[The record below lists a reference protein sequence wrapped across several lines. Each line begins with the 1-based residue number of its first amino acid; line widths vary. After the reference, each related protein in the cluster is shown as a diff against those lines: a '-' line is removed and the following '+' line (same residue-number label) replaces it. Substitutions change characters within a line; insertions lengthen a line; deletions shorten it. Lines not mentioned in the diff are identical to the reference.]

1 MRVGDEAVE
10 VRSARHRAV
19 LASLLLSANRE
30 VSVETLI
37 RHVWGERPSG
47 SAVAA
52 LRVLIMRVRRSLGE
66 PGLIRTS
73 SSGYVI
79 DVDNDGLD
87 LLRFRGLTERAKAA
101 RTAGALDRAAHLL
114 DRALAEWRGPAL
126 SDVASESLHASEVPL
141 LLEDRLRAAA
151 ERVDVNLQRGRHH
164 EVIGELRRLTQEYP
178 LREQFWAQ
186 FMLALHLSDRRDE
199 ALVAYREVRRRLAEE
214 VGIDPGP
221 VLRSVYRAVVGDG
234 PRIAEPASL
243 AVPCQLPPV
252 ASSFF
257 GREAEAGRLRELL
270 QPAPD
275 RISVPI
281 VTVCGPPGV
290 GKTALATQVAHELRA
305 AYPDGQ
311 LWVDLRGHA
320 ANPPLSTTAALTGFL
335 RSLSVPAAGLPE
347 DQDELVAAYR
357 SALSGRRVL
366 VVLDNAADTEQVRPL
381 LPGGPGCAV
390 VVTSRDELRGLT
402 VLNGGVRVRVDV
414 PSPGEAAGLLSA
426 ALGDDPGYPAETI
439 GELADL
445 CGHLPLALRIA
456 ASNLVGKSRSHLE
469 AYAARLRAGNR
480 VSVLSVGDDD
490 KAAVLTAFEHSYRSL
505 GPAAKRVLHLLAL
518 LPGAD
523 IAEAAVAAATDQ
535 NLFQAGRTLEELAGV
550 SLVQRR
556 GHDRYRVP
564 HLLADYV
571 ALLPAVRGEQLRRDR
586 HRLFDWY
593 SKVADRATGL
603 LYPDLPRT
611 GRPLPDEAGPAPEV
625 ADRAT
630 AFAWLETERPT
641 LAAVAVRWAGHATGH
656 LGFWQFVERVRVHLA
671 VNQHPELAWV
681 TEAARLAARKLAE
694 STPRV
699 GGRLDALSR

>member
-1 MRVGDEAVE
+1 MGDEVVD

-19 LASLLLSANRE
+19 LASLLLYANRE

-52 LRVLIMRVRRSLGE
+52 LRVLIMRVRRSFGE

-87 LLRFRGLTERAKAA
+87 LLRFRALTERAKAA
-101 RTAGALDRAAHLL
+101 RTAGELDRAAHLL
-114 DRALAEWRGPAL
+114 DCALAEWRGPAL
-126 SDVASESLHASEVPL
+126 SDVPSDSLHEAEVPL

-164 EVIGELRRLTQEYP
+164 EVVGELRRLTQEYP

-221 VLRSVYRAVVGDG
+221 LLRSVYRAVVGDA
-234 PRIAEPASL
+234 PRIAEPGSP

-257 GREAEAGRLRELL
+257 GRETEAGRLRELL
-270 QPAPD
+270 RPAPD

-305 AYPDGQ
+305 DYPDGQ
-311 LWVDLRGHA
+311 LWVDLRGHDGK
-320 ANPPLSTTAALTGFL
+320 PPLSATAALTGFL
-335 RSLSVPAAGLPE
+335 RSLSVPAAGFPE

-357 SALSGRRVL
+357 SALAGRRVL

-381 LPGGPGCAV
+381 LPGGSGCAV

-426 ALGDDPGYPAETI
+426 ALGDDPGYPAETV

-469 AYAARLRAGNR
+469 AYAAELRAGNR
-480 VSVLSVGDDD
+480 VRVLSVGDDD
-490 KAAVLTAFEHSYRSL
+490 KASVHTAFEHSYRSL
-505 GPAAKRVLHLLAL
+505 GSAAKRVLHLLAL
-518 LPGAD
+518 LP
-523 IAEAAVAAATDQ
+523 ESEVTVAAVAAAADWK
-535 NLFQAGRTLEELAGV
+535 LFQASRALEELAGV
-550 SLVQRR
+550 SLVQRQ
-556 GHDRYRVP
+556 GHDRYRAQR
-564 HLLADYV
+564 LLADYV
-571 ALLPAVRGEQLRRDR
+571 ALLPAVRGAELRRDR
-586 HRLFDWY
+586 QRLFDWY
-593 SKVADRATGL
+593 SRVADRATGL
-603 LYPDLPRT
+603 LYPDLP
-611 GRPLPDEAGPAPEV
+611 GAAPPAEAGGAPEV
-625 ADRAT
+625 VDRTT

-641 LAAVAVRWAGHATGH
+641 LVAVAVRWAGSAPPQ
-656 LGFWQFVERVRVHLA
+656 LGFWQFVERMRVHLA

-681 TEAARLAARKLAE
+681 TEAARMAARDLGECGSRRA
-694 STPRV
+694 
-699 GGRLDALSR
+699 GGRLGALSR